1 MAIEDNQVVGMMYEL
16 KIDGNVI
23 DSNIGGQALEF
34 SFGTGQI
41 IPGLES
47 RIKDMNEGDSSEVVV
62 PAAEGYGEYNEG
74 AKQNVPKDQFAGLD
88 LEVGMPL
95 QGQGED
101 GQPFQVTVLE
111 ILDEEVV
118 VDFNHPLAGKELN
131 FSITIDSIK

>member
-1 MAIEDNQVVGMMYEL
+1 MAIENNQLVSMMYEL

-23 DSNIGGQALEF
+23 DSNLEGDALEF

-47 RIKDMNEGDSSEVVV
+47 RIKDMNEGDTLEVNV

-74 AKQNVPKDQFAGLD
+74 AKQAVPKDQFEGLD

-101 GQPFQVTVLE
+101 GQPFQVVVAE
-111 ILDEEVV
+111 ILESEVV

-131 FSITIDSIK
+131 FSITINSIK